1 MAGTVPG
8 FLPKTALVASKV
20 VYYPFTI
27 PQQLNDS
34 ATNTGKALTG
44 AFAGIVGSVGQAYA
58 SLEPRGPAKW
68 LMPLFTNGL
77 EAAKKSDDMAMRNKA
92 VFWDPFS
99 EGSESIGRAI
109 AGPGAAYYLHK
120 AGVENP
126 TAELIKGVLNTKLFE
141 FPPGEALQ
149 AANEQILAQKAAAA
163 GQQQGGAPA
172 GGAAP
177 EGGAPS
183 PASTQGPANDA
194 AAGAG
199 AAQPEGQPQ
208 AA

>member
-1 MAGTVPG
+1 EV
-8 FLPKTALVASKV
+8 
-20 VYYPFTI
+20 
-27 PQQLNDS
+27 
-34 ATNTGKALTG
+34 
-44 AFAGIVGSVGQAYA
+44 
-58 SLEPRGPAKW
+58 
-68 LMPLFTNGL
+68 
-77 EAAKKSDDMAMRNKA
+77 
-92 VFWDPFS
+92 
-99 EGSESIGRAI
+99 SESIGRAI

-163 GQQQGGAPA
+163 GQGGAPA

-177 EGGAPS
+177 EGGAS

-199 AAQPEGQPQ
+199 AAQPEAQQQ